1 MIYLTNFQ
9 LHRFNKYVHKLSL
22 LICVFGVVT
31 NILNFIVLTRRSLRT
46 EINVIL
52 AALAVTDGL
61 VMLIYTP
68 YALDNAFNFYTRDE
82 RFTYGYSLYIF
93 LHATLTLT
101 IHTISIF
108 LTILLAFYR
117 YICVCR
123 NSSTK
128 TFFKRTTPMI
138 LISCIFAIIIS
149 IPMYLSLTINENIN
163 QEGLKKYFVASTELM
178 KHHETI
184 YFWIYSVVIKL
195 LPCILLTFFTIKL
208 IQVLLKAKKSSAL
221 TNNGVSTNLFKRRR
235 NQSDRTTALL
245 VSVLILFLLTQFPQA
260 ILGFFSAIL
269 HRHFYERCY
278 QRMGE

>member
-1 MIYLTNFQ
+1 M
-9 LHRFNKYVHKLSL
+9 
-22 LICVFGVVT
+22 
-31 NILNFIVLTRRSLRT
+31 
-46 EINVIL
+46 IL

-68 YALDNAFNFYTRDE
+68 YAFDHAFDFSTRDE

-101 IHTISIF
+101 IHTISTF

-123 NSSTK
+123 NSSRK
-128 TFFKRTTPMI
+128 SFIKRTTPMI
-138 LISCIFAIIIS
+138 VFSCIFAITLS
-149 IPMYLSLTINENIN
+149 LPMYLSLTINETTTTTAGSNRTI
-163 QEGLKKYFVASTELM
+163 YYVASTEFQR
-178 KHHETI
+178 HHETI
-184 YFWIYSVVIKL
+184 YFWIYSVIIKL

-221 TNNGVSTNLFKRRR
+221 TNNGVSSNLFKRRR

-260 ILGFFSAIL
+260 IFGLFSAL
-269 HRHFYERCY
+269 HRRFYEKCY
-278 QRMGE
+278 HRMGKLLEG